1 MLTEAERD
9 KVHDGVAGLLRA
21 MAAEAAADSP
31 EAVAEM
37 LVVVLSTATG
47 SAQRYLG
54 DGLARY
60 LIERQLALIGESPQP
75 LH

>member
-1 MLTEAERD
+1 ML
-9 KVHDGVAGLLRA
+9 
-21 MAAEAAADSP
+21 
-31 EAVAEM
+31 AVILA
-37 LVVVLSTATG
+37 TATG

-60 LIERQLALIGESPQP
+60 LLDRQLALIDETLQP